1 MSRVSV
7 RPMSLGFGAYV
18 VVENPGTDEQCEVAD
33 FPRFRDAALF
43 RTEWY
48 DESDE
53 REVRVDIMKRL
64 PDGSLTTEF

>member
-1 MSRVSV
+1 MTGFSA

-18 VVENPGTDEQCEVAD
+18 VVENPGTDDQCEVAD
-33 FPRFRDAALF
+33 FPRYRDAALY

-53 REVRVDIMKRL
+53 REVRVDIMKRTA
-64 PDGSLTTEF
+64 GGLTTEF